1 MIHERES
8 VKATKTNATLT
19 DAPNTE
25 LWDVRIVTV
34 NAESKA
40 VATLLLAENGTELK
54 VIAKLDAQGR
64 SWVLLPQ
71 VMLALATKNIGVEFS
86 GLKSKRVARLVR
98 LLHVSLRLVHSH
110 RHRKRWEMFVLSR

>member
-1 MIHERES
+1 MIERES

-40 VATLLLAENGTELK
+40 VATLLLAEKETELK

-71 VMLALATKNIGVEFS
+71 VMLALATKNIGVECS
-86 GLKSKRVARLVR
+86 GLKSKRAARLVR